1 MTRRSLIPLVSA
13 GMAAALALAACTSGG
28 SGGSGD
34 KAGDT
39 GSDKDQE
46 ASTGETAIKV
56 AFVPKLQGI
65 PYFEEMDRGGQAAAE
80 EYGFEWLYQ
89 GPTSS
94 DAAAQAD
101 VVRSFIQQG
110 VDTLIVAPNDPD
122 SLAPLLQEAQ
132 EKGIRVATSDTD
144 APNSVREVF
153 VNQTTTENHGTT
165 LAVTLAEAMGEKGKY
180 AIVSCGETAS
190 NLNAYIDAAQKTMES
205 EYPEIEFTQTVYAG
219 EDQAK
224 AAQMAT
230 DLMNADPGITGLI
243 GICASAAPAVGQAVQ
258 DAGRVGEVF
267 TVGGGTP
274 LDMKPYLEDG
284 SSSGSVLWNVFDLG
298 YLTGWAGWQLA
309 LGEEFPEDIAVGDL
323 SGVQYDPDTGMMLLG
338 GPFVFTK
345 ENVGEFDY

>member
-1 MTRRSLIPLVSA
+1 MKSRSLVTLTAASA
-13 GMAAALALAACTSGG
+13 ATLLMLAGCSSGG
-28 SGGSGD
+28 GATTPESGTDTSTDTSTSDASGD
-34 KAGDT
+34 KVT
-39 GSDKDQE
+39 
-46 ASTGETAIKV
+46 V

-80 EYGFEWLYQ
+80 EFGFEWLYQ

-122 SLAPLLQEAQ
+122 SLAPLLKEAQ

-144 APNSVREVF
+144 APNSVRELF
-153 VNQTTTENHGTT
+153 VNQTTTENHGAT
-165 LAVTLAEAMGEKGKY
+165 LATTLAEAMGGKGKF

-190 NLNAYIDAAQKTMES
+190 NLNAYIDSAKKTMES
-205 EYPEIEFTQTVYAG
+205 DYPDIEFTQVVYAG

-224 AAQMAT
+224 ATQMAT
-230 DLMNADPGITGLI
+230 DLMNADPDINGLI
-243 GICASAAPAVGQAVQ
+243 GICASAAPAVAQAVQ
-258 DAGRVGEVF
+258 DAGRIGEVF

-274 LDMKPYLEDG
+274 LDMKPYLENG

-309 LGEEFPEDIAVGDL
+309 LGEEFPEEISVGEL
-323 SGVQYDPDTGMMLLG
+323 SGVQYDPETKMMLLG